1 MQDKTAHRKAY
12 KNDQHMTENTRARKQ
27 GSKQYMIIK
36 GT

>member
-27 GSKQYMIIK
+27 GMIIK